1 MLPGAG
7 NFPSER
13 LNTHAFKTLV
23 PSQSNGEYAIKEG
36 KWGKEGVVGMY
47 SGKHTHKNTQ
57 KTHITPTLPPAS
69 FADTRFTHTH
79 PPTHTGMLSANPAV
93 CAHTNTHR
101 GNTPVLFPWTW
112 IFLIIQE
119 DISTMSATTFLLFS
133 HIFVLQ

>member
-57 KTHITPTLPPAS
+57 KNTYYTYTTSGKLCRHKIHSHSSTHSYRHA
-69 FADTRFTHTH
+69 
-79 PPTHTGMLSANPAV
+79 
-93 CAHTNTHR
+93 
-101 GNTPVLFPWTW
+101 
-112 IFLIIQE
+112 
-119 DISTMSATTFLLFS
+119 
-133 HIFVLQ
+133 